1 MDDCIFCKFSK
12 GEIKPITVYEDDKC
26 IVFLDKFPLT
36 KGQTLVVGKKHIDN
50 VFDLS
55 DEDYQHVFN
64 VAKRIVKASDTAFNT
79 IRTWL
84 LVQGMQVA
92 HNHIKILP
100 IYDGE
105 YPDLTE
111 GSGPEVSED
120 VLEEQAEK
128 LKNNLM

>member
-36 KGQTLVVGKKHIDN
+36 PGQTLVVGKKHIDN
-50 VFDLS
+50 VFDLP
-55 DEDYQHVFN
+55 DENYTHIFK
-64 VAKRIVKASDTAFNT
+64 VAKRIVKASDKAFDT

>member
-1 MDDCIFCKFSK
+1 MSDCIFCKFSK

-50 VFDLS
+50 VFDLP
-55 DEDYQHVFN
+55 DDDYTHIFN
-64 VAKRIVKASDTAFNT
+64 IAKKIVKASDAAFDT

-92 HNHIKILP
+92 HNHIKLLP
-100 IYDGE
+100 IDDGE
-105 YPDLTE
+105 YPNLTE
-111 GSGPEVSED
+111 GSGPEVSDD
-120 VLEEQAEK
+120 VLNEQAEK
-128 LKNNLM
+128 LKKALE